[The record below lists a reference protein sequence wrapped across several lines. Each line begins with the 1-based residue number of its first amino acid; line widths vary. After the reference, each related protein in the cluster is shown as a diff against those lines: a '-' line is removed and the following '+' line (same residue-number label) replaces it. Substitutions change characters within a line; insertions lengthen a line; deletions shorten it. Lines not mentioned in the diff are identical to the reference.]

1 MEHIDSKQCVRYS
14 AWRSPLKIGGVPPL
28 AGRGYDYYIRYSLNI
43 ILVSFKIGRGY
54 DSFLSVSLKF
64 VGESVFSPLH
74 SRQTPEIAYIRTLST
89 QVGKGSDLKVETSE
103 QKWVKLAFSSFVLL
117 SE

>member
-1 MEHIDSKQCVRYS
+1 MGYIDSKQREMHS

-28 AGRGYDYYIRYSLNI
+28 AGRGYDSILSVSFKIGRGYDYYIRYSLNI

-64 VGESVFSPLH
+64 VGKSAFSPPH
-74 SRQTPEIAYIRTLST
+74 SHQTPETA
-89 QVGKGSDLKVETSE
+89 
-103 QKWVKLAFSSFVLL
+103 
-117 SE
+117 

>member
-1 MEHIDSKQCVRYS
+1 MEHIDSKQCVRHS

-54 DSFLSVSLKF
+54 DSSLSVSLKF
-64 VGESVFSPLH
+64 VAKSAFSPPH
-74 SRQTPEIAYIRTLST
+74 SHQTPKTA
-89 QVGKGSDLKVETSE
+89 
-103 QKWVKLAFSSFVLL
+103 
-117 SE
+117 